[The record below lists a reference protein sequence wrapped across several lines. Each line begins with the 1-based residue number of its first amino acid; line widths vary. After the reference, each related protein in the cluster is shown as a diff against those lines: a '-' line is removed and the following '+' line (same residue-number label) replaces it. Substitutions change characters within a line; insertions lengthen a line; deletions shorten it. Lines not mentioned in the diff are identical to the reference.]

1 MKAAMSEKEQPM
13 SETYIPKGNYTKEI
27 AEVTP
32 SYKVIQDGNLIRI
45 IRQCNLSV
53 EVFDFTKEQ
62 AGQIHNVIGEFLNK

>member
-1 MKAAMSEKEQPM
+1 MN
-13 SETYIPKGNYTKEI
+13 ETYIPKGNYTKEI
-27 AEVTP
+27 DEVTP

-62 AGQIHNVIGEFLNK
+62 AGQIHTVIGEFLNK